1 MDRVRDRQIS
11 GICDRF
17 FLSSWDFASE
27 SSRRLISFSICIRGE
42 DEMEKE
48 GQRFRVVSSLPTRR
62 LGKTTMVEFVNGQRQ
77 RNRVRIDPDPRGVAS
92 DGDYARVTRR
102 QSHYCG
108 WYFFISRS
116 SLSSVRRFT
125 AFFDARCL
133 RKQNIGRRCAW
144 RLPFR

>member
-48 GQRFRVVSSLPTRR
+48 GQRFLVGLCPPFRRVVWGKRRWSNSWMDSVSETGFVSIPT
-62 LGKTTMVEFVNGQRQ
+62 L
-77 RNRVRIDPDPRGVAS
+77 AS